1 MTIKCPETFPYQM
14 AGACCAN
21 FLKKND
27 TGIDARCDGGL
38 ITPADPAA
46 CCYNDRVFVDED
58 CEAKKKVCEV
68 SITREGEWSLRRTL
82 NLVGLHQFRV

>member
-1 MTIKCPETFPYQM
+1 MVIKCPGDFPYQM

-27 TGIDARCDGGL
+27 TAIDPRCDGGL

-46 CCYNDRVFVDED
+46 CCYNDKVFAERD
-58 CEAKKKVCEV
+58 CQAKRKMCEV
-68 SITREGEWSLRRTL
+68 SVTPDRESEALRT
-82 NLVGLHQFRV
+82 N